1 MDIELIINITIGTV
15 GLGVTV
21 VVLFLTGIR
30 QDFLKNC
37 FSNCDKLKQELQETL
52 DELKSIQL
60 INELFQKRINVK
72 HVVKHV
78 SINTE
83 INMNKMNGVNYDV
96 ERVYGTDNTGLIEV
110 VNGPKRK
117 PSKRQN

>member
-1 MDIELIINITIGTV
+1 M
-15 GLGVTV
+15 
-21 VVLFLTGIR
+21 
-30 QDFLKNC
+30 
-37 FSNCDKLKQELQETL
+37 

-60 INELFQKRINVK
+60 INELLQKEINVK

-83 INMNKMNGVNYDV
+83 INLNDMNGVNCDD
-96 ERVYGTDNTGLIEV
+96 ERDHGTDNTRWIQV

-117 PSKRQN
+117 TSKRQNFYWTSKQIAITNRFASL